1 MIFLLMPA
9 KTEQARDLI
18 VYFAF
23 CALPI
28 AGFLLMNEPGAT
40 FDVALL
46 TISLLV
52 ILWFK
57 VYYKDPSQ
65 LLDFDENLTGESL
78 VWIVLG
84 VIGCLAV
91 STFMVSSFVHTG
103 SYISS
108 IWVPTVKLGL
118 SVGSLIVPTFWNNV
132 LFTMVLV
139 VTAEECSKLVASL
152 GIYMWF
158 KGFLGETWASLVAIV
173 GPIAGWA
180 YLHTYANPQYQ
191 TAWAG
196 ILVLTAFLSG
206 LLMFYVMKHC
216 KSLLAAMLV
225 HAGYNIIVIYLTQ
238 GAAAKVVHCI
248 IVLVGLAIR

>member
-1 MIFLLMPA
+1 MNMESLIFLLMPA
-9 KTEQARDLI
+9 QTERARDLL

-28 AGFLLMNEPGAT
+28 AGFLLQNEPGAT

-57 VYYKDPSQ
+57 VYYKDTSQ
-65 LLDFDENLTGESL
+65 LVDFDENLTGESMM
-78 VWIVLG
+78 WIVLG
-84 VIGCLAV
+84 IIGCLAL

-103 SYISS
+103 YYLSS
-108 IWVPTVKLGL
+108 IWVPRVKLGL
-118 SVGSLIVPTFWNNV
+118 AVGSLVVPTFWNNV
-132 LFTMVLV
+132 LFTLTLV

-158 KGFLGETWASLVAIV
+158 KGFLGKTWASVVAIA
-173 GPIAGWA
+173 GPIGGWA
-180 YLHTYANPQYQ
+180 YLHTYANPEYQ
-191 TAWAG
+191 TAYAL
-196 ILVLTAFLSG
+196 IFVLTAFLAG
-206 LLMFYVMKHC
+206 LIMFYVMKRC

-225 HAGYNIIVIYLTQ
+225 HAGYNIIVLYLTY
-238 GAAAKVVHCI
+238 
-248 IVLVGLAIR
+248 VGFAFK